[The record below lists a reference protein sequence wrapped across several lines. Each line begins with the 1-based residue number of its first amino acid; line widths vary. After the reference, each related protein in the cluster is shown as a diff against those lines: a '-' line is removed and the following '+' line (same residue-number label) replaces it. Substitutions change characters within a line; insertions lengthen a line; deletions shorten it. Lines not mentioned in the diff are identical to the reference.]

1 MPEVVDMVLHGYCNT
16 EQNLFST
23 FITASAAPFSLPARG
38 IKSEKYLN
46 PSSMTVDDEQLDKT
60 LELTASIMSTRDADT
75 LLRKIVDSVCD
86 NFGFEACDAFLLDDQ
101 TGTYVLR
108 ASKGFSQTVSERA
121 AGLAKSKDSIVKDL
135 AAAKKIG
142 RLTYLYKANPSEN
155 GSQYYSVL
163 HPERVKEP
171 RSHPDDWHE
180 LDVLYVI
187 FEDIDGNMVGF
198 LEPDGPK
205 NRKLPSP
212 STVTNLEI
220 FAGLASVAVANAK
233 LVNTLNRTVKLFR
246 ALLDTTVAMQEP
258 VDLRD
263 TLSTIAGRLNE
274 LIPFDETSVYLVD
287 WDKNLLVPVYATGPF
302 VDEVM
307 ADIGPISG
315 LAGIVAKSGK
325 VEIVADS
332 VEDQRVQD
340 IPGCEEFEA
349 RQTLMA
355 IPLKGRGG
363 VEGVMEL
370 YRDKSRQ
377 FTEVEYAVVE
387 PFAAHAAIAIENAK
401 LREELKGNFDS
412 VQKAYE
418 DIKDLDRMKDSLVD
432 TISHELRTPLT
443 TIMGYLEMMHA
454 GLYGDVTPKMD
465 TKIGTMLEQVKR
477 INLLVSTMLEM
488 SRLQR
493 KTLTL
498 EFEPVNVAMVT
509 KEVIAD
515 LDLEAK
521 KKNHAVTVLFG
532 NELPI
537 IVADRLRVHDVI
549 ENLLSNAIKYT
560 NPGGKITI
568 GADILGGKMHIW
580 VRDNG
585 VGIAESD
592 KEKVFDRFFLADA
605 GLTREDGRVGI
616 GLYICREI
624 VKRHGGEMWFDSTKG
639 VGSTFHF
646 TLPLST
652 APAK

>member
-1 MPEVVDMVLHGYCNT
+1 MRIVVSKVRNIPFLH
-16 EQNLFST
+16 E
-23 FITASAAPFSLPARG
+23 RG
-38 IKSEKYLN
+38 VDEEKF
-46 PSSMTVDDEQLDKT
+46 DKT
-60 LELTASIMSTRDADT
+60 LELTASIMSTRDVDS
-75 LLRKIVDSVCD
+75 LLRKIVDTVCD
-86 NFGFEACDAFLLDDQ
+86 NFGFEACDAFILDEDK
-101 TGTYVLR
+101 GNFVLR
-108 ASKGFSQTVSERA
+108 ASKGFPQSVSERA
-121 AGLAKSKDSIVKDL
+121 QGLEKSKESVNKDL
-135 AAAKKIG
+135 AASKKIG
-142 RLTYLYKANPSEN
+142 RLTYLYKAEPSEN

-163 HPERVKEP
+163 HPERVKLP

-180 LDVLYVI
+180 LDVLYII
-187 FEDIDGNMVGF
+187 FEDVEGNMVGF

-205 NRKLPSP
+205 NKKHPSP
-212 STVTNLEI
+212 SLVTNLEV
-220 FAGLASVAVANAK
+220 FAGLASVAIANAK
-233 LVNTLNRTVKLFR
+233 LVSALNRTVKLFR

-258 VDLRD
+258 VDLKE
-263 TLSTIAGRLNE
+263 TLHTIAGRLNE

-287 WDKNLLVPVYATGPF
+287 WEKNLLVPVYATGPF

-307 ADIGPISG
+307 ADIGPITG
-315 LAGIVAKSGK
+315 LAGVVAKSGK

-332 VEDQRVQD
+332 ISDSRVED
-340 IPGCEEFEA
+340 IPGIEDLESP
-349 RQTLMA
+349 QTMMA

-377 FTEVEYAVVE
+377 FTEIEYAVVE

-401 LREELKGNFDS
+401 LREELKDNFDS

-418 DIKDLDRMKDSLVD
+418 DMKDLDHMKDSLVD

-443 TIMGYLEMMHA
+443 TVMGYLEMMHA
-454 GLYGDVTPKMD
+454 GLYGEITPKMEN
-465 TKIGTMLEQVKR
+465 KINGMLDQVKR

-509 KEVIAD
+509 KEVLAD
-515 LDLEAK
+515 LDLDTK
-521 KKNHAVTVLFG
+521 KKNHSITVLFG

-537 IVADRLRVHDVI
+537 VMADRLRVHDVV
-549 ENLLSNAIKYT
+549 ENLIDNAIKYT
-560 NPGGKITI
+560 KPGGRISV

-580 VRDNG
+580 VKDTG
-585 VGIAESD
+585 IGIAEED
-592 KEKVFDRFFLADA
+592 KESIFDRFFLADA

-624 VKRHGGEMWFDSTKG
+624 VKRHGGEMWFDSTKD

-646 TLPLST
+646 TLPLITT
-652 APAK
+652 AK

>member
-1 MPEVVDMVLHGYCNT
+1 M
-16 EQNLFST
+16 
-23 FITASAAPFSLPARG
+23 
-38 IKSEKYLN
+38 
-46 PSSMTVDDEQLDKT
+46 DEENFDKT
-60 LELTASIMSTRDADT
+60 LELTASIMSTRDVDT
-75 LLRKIVDSVCD
+75 LLRKIVDTICD
-86 NFGFEACDAFLLDDQ
+86 NFGFEACDAFILDDEK
-101 TGTYVLR
+101 GNFVLR
-108 ASKGFSQTVSERA
+108 ASKGFPQSVSERA
-121 AGLAKSKDSIVKDL
+121 QGLAKSKESIVKDL
-135 AAAKKIG
+135 ATAKKVG
-142 RLTYLYKANPSEN
+142 RLTYFYKADPSEN

-180 LDVLYVI
+180 LDVLYII

-205 NRKLPSP
+205 NRKQPSA
-212 STVTNLEI
+212 SMVTNLEV
-220 FAGLASVAVANAK
+220 FAGLASVAIANAK
-233 LVNTLNRTVKLFR
+233 LVSALNRTVKLFR

-258 VDLRD
+258 VDLKE
-263 TLSTIAGRLNE
+263 TLQTIAGRLNE

-287 WDKNLLVPVYATGPF
+287 WDKSLLVPVYATGPY

-315 LAGIVAKSGK
+315 LAGQVAKSGK
-325 VEIVADS
+325 VEIVSDS
-332 VEDQRVQD
+332 IDDPRVED
-340 IPGCEEFEA
+340 IPGIEDLDV
-349 RQTLMA
+349 RQTMMA

-377 FTEVEYAVVE
+377 FTEIEYAVVE

-401 LREELKGNFDS
+401 LREELRDNFDS

-465 TKIGTMLEQVKR
+465 TKIGGMLEQVKR

-498 EFEPVNVAMVT
+498 EFEPVNIAMVT
-509 KEVIAD
+509 KEVLVD
-515 LDLEAK
+515 LDIEAK
-521 KKNHAVTVLFG
+521 KKNHSITVLFG

-537 IVADRLRVHDVI
+537 IVADRLRVHDVV
-549 ENLLSNAIKYT
+549 ENLIDNAIKYT
-560 NPGGKITI
+560 KPGGKITV
-568 GADILGGKMHIW
+568 GSDVLGGKMHIW
-580 VRDNG
+580 VKDNG
-585 VGIAESD
+585 IGIAEED

-616 GLYICREI
+616 GLFICKEI

-652 APAK
+652 AH

>member
-1 MPEVVDMVLHGYCNT
+1 MDQGN
-16 EQNLFST
+16 
-23 FITASAAPFSLPARG
+23 IDR
-38 IKSEKYLN
+38 
-46 PSSMTVDDEQLDKT
+46 T
-60 LELTASIMSTRDADT
+60 LELTASIMSTRDVDT
-75 LLRKIVDSVCD
+75 LLRKIVDTICD
-86 NFGFEACDAFLLDDQ
+86 NFGFEACDAFILDDEN
-101 TGTYVLR
+101 GNFVLR
-108 ASKGFSQTVSERA
+108 ASKGFSQSVSERA
-121 AGLAKSKDSIVKDL
+121 SGLAKSKDSINKDL
-135 AAAKKIG
+135 AGAKKIG
-142 RLTYLYKANPSEN
+142 RLTYYYRAEESEN

-171 RSHPDDWHE
+171 RAYPDDWHE
-180 LDVLYVI
+180 LDVIYII
-187 FEDIDGNMVGF
+187 FEDVDGNMVGF

-205 NRKLPSP
+205 NRKAPTTSV
-212 STVTNLEI
+212 VTNLEV
-220 FAGLASVAVANAK
+220 FAGLASVAIANAK
-233 LVNTLNRTVKLFR
+233 LVSALNRTVKLFR

-258 VDLRD
+258 VDLKE

-274 LIPFDETSVYLVD
+274 LIPFDESSVYLVD
-287 WDKNLLVPVYATGPF
+287 WEKNLLVPVYATGPF
-302 VDEVM
+302 TDEVM
-307 ADIGPISG
+307 GDIGPISG
-315 LAGIVAKSGK
+315 LAGLVAKSGK
-325 VEIVADS
+325 LEIVADS
-332 VEDQRVQD
+332 VDDPRVED
-340 IPGCEEFEA
+340 IPGIEDLEV
-349 RQTLMA
+349 RQTMMA

-401 LREELKGNFDS
+401 LREELRGNFDS

-443 TIMGYLEMMHA
+443 TVMGYLEMMHA
-454 GLYGDVTPKMD
+454 GLYGDITPKMD
-465 TKIGTMLEQVKR
+465 TKINGMLEQVKR

-498 EFEPVNVAMVT
+498 EFEPVNIAMVT
-509 KEVIAD
+509 KEVMED
-515 LDLEAK
+515 VDLEAK
-521 KKNHAVTVLFG
+521 KKNHTITVLFG

-537 IVADRLRVHDVI
+537 IIADRLRVHDVV
-549 ENLLSNAIKYT
+549 ENLIANAVKYT
-560 NPGGKITI
+560 KPGGKITI
-568 GADILGGKMHIW
+568 GSDILGGKMHMWIK
-580 VRDNG
+580 DNG
-585 VGIAESD
+585 VGIAEED
-592 KEKVFDRFFLADA
+592 KEKIFDRFFLADA

-616 GLYICREI
+616 GLYICKEI

-652 APAK
+652 TH

>member
-1 MPEVVDMVLHGYCNT
+1 MKNTPILHRIPVD
-16 EQNLFST
+16 E
-23 FITASAAPFSLPARG
+23 
-38 IKSEKYLN
+38 EK
-46 PSSMTVDDEQLDKT
+46 LDKT
-60 LELTASIMSTRDADT
+60 LELTASIMSTRDIDT
-75 LLRKIVDSVCD
+75 LLKKIVDSVCD
-86 NFGFEACDAFLLDDQ
+86 SFGFEACDAFILDDDK
-101 TGTYVLR
+101 GSFVLR
-108 ASKGFSQTVSERA
+108 ASKGFPQSVSERSQ
-121 AGLAKSKDSIVKDL
+121 GLTKSKETILKDL
-135 AAAKKIG
+135 ATCKKIG
-142 RLTYLYKANPSEN
+142 RLTYLYKAEPSEN

-171 RSHPDDWHE
+171 RAHPDDWHE
-180 LDVLYVI
+180 LDVLYII

-198 LEPDGPK
+198 LEPDGPRS
-205 NRKLPSP
+205 RKQP
-212 STVTNLEI
+212 STSMVTNLEV
-220 FAGLASVAVANAK
+220 FAGLASVAIANAK
-233 LVNTLNRTVKLFR
+233 LVSALNRTVKLFR

-258 VDLRD
+258 VDLKE
-263 TLSTIAGRLNE
+263 TLQTIAGRLNE

-287 WDKNLLVPVYATGPF
+287 WEKNLLVPVYATGPYTE
-302 VDEVM
+302 EVM

-315 LAGIVAKSGK
+315 IAGVVARSGK
-325 VEIVADS
+325 LEIVGDTSADS
-332 VEDQRVQD
+332 RVEE
-340 IPGCEEFEA
+340 IPGMDDYEGT
-349 RQTLMA
+349 QTMMA

-370 YRDKSRQ
+370 YRDKDHQ
-377 FTEVEYAVVE
+377 FNEIEYAVVE
-387 PFAAHAAIAIENAK
+387 PFAAHAAIAVENAK
-401 LREELKGNFDS
+401 LREELRANFDS

-418 DIKDLDRMKDSLVD
+418 DMKDLDRMKDSLVD

-454 GLYGDVTPKMD
+454 GLYGDITSKMD
-465 TKIGTMLEQVKR
+465 TKIGSMLEQVKR

-509 KEVIAD
+509 KEVLTETD
-515 LDLEAK
+515 LNAK
-521 KKNHAVTVLFG
+521 KKNHTIAALFG

-537 IVADRLRVHDVI
+537 VVADRLRVHDVI
-549 ENLLSNAIKYT
+549 ENLVDNAIKYT
-560 NPGGKITI
+560 NPGGSITI

-580 VRDNG
+580 VKDNG
-585 VGIAESD
+585 VGIAEED

-616 GLYICREI
+616 GLYICKEI

-646 TLPLST
+646 TLPLT
-652 APAK
+652 NAAK

>member
-1 MPEVVDMVLHGYCNT
+1 MFSVRITVSKVKNIPILHRLVV
-16 EQNLFST
+16 EENLD
-23 FITASAAPFSLPARG
+23 R
-38 IKSEKYLN
+38 
-46 PSSMTVDDEQLDKT
+46 T
-60 LELTASIMSTRDADT
+60 LELTASIMGTRDVDT
-75 LLRKIVDSVCD
+75 LLRKIVDTVCD
-86 NFGFEACDAFLLDDQ
+86 NFGFEACDAFILDEEH
-101 TGTYVLR
+101 GNYVLR
-108 ASKGFSQTVSERA
+108 ASKGFSESVSQRA
-121 AGLAKSKDSIVKDL
+121 QGLAKSKESIHNDL

-142 RLTYLYKANPSEN
+142 RLTYLYKADPSEN
-155 GSQYYSVL
+155 GHDYYSVL

-171 RSHPDDWHE
+171 RMSPDDWHE

-205 NRKLPSP
+205 NRKQPSP
-212 STVTNLEI
+212 SMITNLEI

-233 LVNTLNRTVKLFR
+233 LVTALNRTVKLFR

-258 VDLRD
+258 VDLKQ
-263 TLSTIAGRLNE
+263 TLDTIAGRLNE
-274 LIPFDETSVYLVD
+274 LIPFDESSVYLVD
-287 WDKNLLVPVYATGPF
+287 WEKNLLVPVYATGPYA
-302 VDEVM
+302 DEVM
-307 ADIGPISG
+307 NDVGPIAG
-315 LAGIVAKSGK
+315 LAGLVAKSGK

-332 VEDQRVQD
+332 ITDQRVED
-340 IPGCEEFEA
+340 IPGLEDIDVA
-349 RQTLMA
+349 QTMIA
-355 IPLKGRGG
+355 IPLKGRGE

-377 FTEVEYAVVE
+377 FTEIEYAVVE

-454 GLYGDVTPKMD
+454 GLYGDITNKMD
-465 TKIGTMLEQVKR
+465 SKITSMLEQVKR

-498 EFEPVNVAMVT
+498 EFEPVNIAMVT
-509 KEVIAD
+509 KEVLVD

-521 KKNHAVTVLFG
+521 KKNHTVTALYG

-537 IVADRLRVHDVI
+537 IIADRLRVHDVL
-549 ENLLSNAIKYT
+549 ENLIDNAIKYT

-580 VRDNG
+580 VKDNG
-585 VGIAESD
+585 IGIAEED

-616 GLYICREI
+616 GLYICKEI
-624 VKRHGGEMWFDSTKG
+624 VRRHGGEMWFDSTKG

-652 APAK
+652 GH

>member
-1 MPEVVDMVLHGYCNT
+1 M
-16 EQNLFST
+16 
-23 FITASAAPFSLPARG
+23 
-38 IKSEKYLN
+38 
-46 PSSMTVDDEQLDKT
+46 DEGNFDKT
-60 LELTASIMSTRDADT
+60 LELTASIMSTRDVDT
-75 LLRKIVDSVCD
+75 LLRKIVDTICD
-86 NFGFEACDAFLLDDQ
+86 NFGFEACDAFILDDEK
-101 TGTYVLR
+101 GNFVLR
-108 ASKGFSQTVSERA
+108 ASKGFPQSVSERA
-121 AGLAKSKDSIVKDL
+121 QGLAKSKESILKDL

-142 RLTYLYKANPSEN
+142 RVTYFYKADPSEN

-171 RSHPDDWHE
+171 RSHPEDWHE
-180 LDVLYVI
+180 LDVLYII

-205 NRKLPSP
+205 NRKQP
-212 STVTNLEI
+212 TATMVTNLEV
-220 FAGLASVAVANAK
+220 FAGLASVAIANAK
-233 LVNTLNRTVKLFR
+233 LVSALNRTVKLFR

-258 VDLRD
+258 VDLKE
-263 TLSTIAGRLNE
+263 TLETIAGRLNE

-287 WDKNLLVPVYATGPF
+287 WDKNLLVPVYATGPYS
-302 VDEVM
+302 DEVM
-307 ADIGPISG
+307 ADIGPITG
-315 LAGIVAKSGK
+315 LAGLVAKSGK
-325 VEIVADS
+325 LEIVADS
-332 VEDQRVQD
+332 IDDPRVED
-340 IPGCEEFEA
+340 IPGCEDLEV
-349 RQTLMA
+349 RQTMMA

-370 YRDKSRQ
+370 YRDKGRQ
-377 FTEVEYAVVE
+377 FTEIEYAVVE

-401 LREELKGNFDS
+401 LREELRDNFDS

-443 TIMGYLEMMHA
+443 TVMGYLEMMHA
-454 GLYGDVTPKMD
+454 GLYGDITPKMD
-465 TKIGTMLEQVKR
+465 TKITGMLEQVKR

-498 EFEPVNVAMVT
+498 EFEPVNIAMVT
-509 KEVIAD
+509 KEVLAD
-515 LDLEAK
+515 LDLNAK
-521 KKNHAVTVLFG
+521 KKNHSVTVLFG

-537 IVADRLRVHDVI
+537 IVADRLRVHDVV
-549 ENLLSNAIKYT
+549 ENLIDNAIKYT
-560 NPGGKITI
+560 KPGGKITI
-568 GADILGGKMHIW
+568 GSDILGGKMHIW
-580 VRDNG
+580 VKDNG
-585 VGIAESD
+585 IGIAEED

-616 GLYICREI
+616 GLYICKEI

-652 APAK
+652 AH

>member
-1 MPEVVDMVLHGYCNT
+1 VD
-16 EQNLFST
+16 
-23 FITASAAPFSLPARG
+23 A
-38 IKSEKYLN
+38 EK
-46 PSSMTVDDEQLDKT
+46 LDKT
-60 LELTASIMSTRDADT
+60 LELTASIMSTRDVDT
-75 LLRKIVDSVCD
+75 LLRKIVDTVCD
-86 NFGFEACDAFLLDDQ
+86 SFGFEACDAFILDDER
-101 TGTYVLR
+101 GNFVLR
-108 ASKGFSQTVSERA
+108 ASKGFPQSVSERA
-121 AGLAKSKDSIVKDL
+121 AGLAKSKESILKDL
-135 AAAKKIG
+135 ATANKIG
-142 RLTYLYKANPSEN
+142 RLTYLYKSDLSTN
-155 GSQYYSVL
+155 GTQYYGVL
-163 HPERVKEP
+163 HPEKVKEP

-205 NRKLPSP
+205 NKKQP
-212 STVTNLEI
+212 STSMVANLEV
-220 FAGLASVAVANAK
+220 FAGLASVAIANAK
-233 LVNTLNRTVKLFR
+233 LVSALNRTVKLFR

-258 VDLRD
+258 VDLKE
-263 TLSTIAGRLNE
+263 TLNTIASRLNE

-287 WDKNLLVPVYATGPF
+287 WDKNLMVPVYATGPYA
-302 VDEVM
+302 DEVM
-307 ADIGPISG
+307 ADTGPVCG

-325 VEIVADS
+325 LEIVADS
-332 VEDQRVQD
+332 LADPRIED
-340 IPGCEEFEA
+340 IPGCEDLEIP
-349 RQTLMA
+349 QTVMA

-370 YRDKSRQ
+370 FRDKGRA
-377 FTEVEYAVVE
+377 FTEIEYAVVE

-401 LREELKGNFDS
+401 LREELKDNFDS

-465 TKIGTMLEQVKR
+465 TKIGSMLEQVKR

-509 KEVIAD
+509 KEVLAE
-515 LDLEAK
+515 LDLNAK
-521 KKNHAVTVLFG
+521 KKNHTVTVLFG
-532 NELPI
+532 HELPVI
-537 IVADRLRVHDVI
+537 IADRLRVHDVL
-549 ENLLSNAIKYT
+549 ENLIDNAIKYT
-560 NPGGKITI
+560 NPGGKIII

-580 VRDNG
+580 VKDSG
-585 VGIAESD
+585 VGIAEED
-592 KEKVFDRFFLADA
+592 KEKIFDRFFLADA

-624 VKRHGGEMWFDSTKG
+624 VKRHSGEMWFDSTKG

-652 APAK
+652 AQ

>member
-1 MPEVVDMVLHGYCNT
+1 VDEGN
-16 EQNLFST
+16 F
-23 FITASAAPFSLPARG
+23 
-38 IKSEKYLN
+38 
-46 PSSMTVDDEQLDKT
+46 DKT
-60 LELTASIMSTRDADT
+60 LELTASIMSTRDVDT
-75 LLRKIVDSVCD
+75 LLRKIVDTICD
-86 NFGFEACDAFLLDDQ
+86 NFGFEACDAFILDDEK
-101 TGTYVLR
+101 GNFVLR
-108 ASKGFSQTVSERA
+108 ASKGFPQSVSERA
-121 AGLAKSKDSIVKDL
+121 QGLAKSKESILKDL

-142 RLTYLYKANPSEN
+142 RVTHFYKADPSEN

-171 RSHPDDWHE
+171 RSHPEDWHE
-180 LDVLYVI
+180 LDVLYII

-205 NRKLPSP
+205 NRKQP
-212 STVTNLEI
+212 TATMVTNLEV
-220 FAGLASVAVANAK
+220 FAGLASVAIANAK
-233 LVNTLNRTVKLFR
+233 LVSALNRTVKLFR

-258 VDLRD
+258 VDLKE
-263 TLSTIAGRLNE
+263 TLETIAGRLNE

-287 WDKNLLVPVYATGPF
+287 WDKNLLVPVYATGPYS
-302 VDEVM
+302 DEVM
-307 ADIGPISG
+307 ADIGPITG
-315 LAGIVAKSGK
+315 LAGLVAKSGK
-325 VEIVADS
+325 LEIVADS
-332 VEDQRVQD
+332 IDDPRVED
-340 IPGCEEFEA
+340 IPGCEDLEV
-349 RQTLMA
+349 RQTMMA

-370 YRDKSRQ
+370 YRDKGRQ
-377 FTEVEYAVVE
+377 FTEIEYAVVE

-401 LREELKGNFDS
+401 LREELRDNFDS

-443 TIMGYLEMMHA
+443 TVMGYLEMMHA
-454 GLYGDVTPKMD
+454 GLYGDITPKMD
-465 TKIGTMLEQVKR
+465 TKITGMLEQVKR

-498 EFEPVNVAMVT
+498 EFEPVNIAMVT
-509 KEVIAD
+509 KEVLAD
-515 LDLEAK
+515 LDLNAK
-521 KKNHAVTVLFG
+521 KKNHSVTVLFG

-537 IVADRLRVHDVI
+537 IVADRLRVHDVV
-549 ENLLSNAIKYT
+549 ENLIDNAIKYT
-560 NPGGKITI
+560 KPGGKITI
-568 GADILGGKMHIW
+568 GSDILGGKMHIW
-580 VRDNG
+580 VKDNG
-585 VGIAESD
+585 IGIAEED

-616 GLYICREI
+616 GLYICKEI

-652 APAK
+652 AH

>member
-1 MPEVVDMVLHGYCNT
+1 LRIVVSKVRNIPFLH
-16 EQNLFST
+16 E
-23 FITASAAPFSLPARG
+23 RG
-38 IKSEKYLN
+38 VDEEKF
-46 PSSMTVDDEQLDKT
+46 DKT
-60 LELTASIMSTRDADT
+60 LELTASIMSTRDVDS
-75 LLRKIVDSVCD
+75 LLRKIVDTVCD
-86 NFGFEACDAFLLDDQ
+86 NFGFEACDAFILDEDK
-101 TGTYVLR
+101 GNFVLR
-108 ASKGFSQTVSERA
+108 ASKGFPQSVSERA
-121 AGLAKSKDSIVKDL
+121 QGLEKSKESVNKDL
-135 AAAKKIG
+135 AASKKIG
-142 RLTYLYKANPSEN
+142 RLTYLYKAEPSEN

-163 HPERVKEP
+163 HPERVKLP

-180 LDVLYVI
+180 LDVLYII
-187 FEDIDGNMVGF
+187 FEDVEGNMVGF

-205 NRKLPSP
+205 NKKHPSP
-212 STVTNLEI
+212 SLVTNLEV
-220 FAGLASVAVANAK
+220 FAGLASVAIANAK
-233 LVNTLNRTVKLFR
+233 LVSALNRTVKLFR

-258 VDLRD
+258 VDLKE
-263 TLSTIAGRLNE
+263 TLHTIAGRLNE

-287 WDKNLLVPVYATGPF
+287 WEKNLLVPVYATGPF

-307 ADIGPISG
+307 ADIGPITG
-315 LAGIVAKSGK
+315 LAGVVAKSGK

-332 VEDQRVQD
+332 ISDSRVED
-340 IPGCEEFEA
+340 IPGIEDLESP
-349 RQTLMA
+349 QTMMA

-377 FTEVEYAVVE
+377 FTEIEYAVVE

-401 LREELKGNFDS
+401 LREELKDNFDS

-418 DIKDLDRMKDSLVD
+418 DMKDLDHMKDSLVD

-443 TIMGYLEMMHA
+443 TVMGYLEMMHA
-454 GLYGDVTPKMD
+454 GLYGEITPKMEN
-465 TKIGTMLEQVKR
+465 KINGMLDQVKR

-509 KEVIAD
+509 KEVLAD
-515 LDLEAK
+515 LDLDTK
-521 KKNHAVTVLFG
+521 KKNHSITVLFG

-537 IVADRLRVHDVI
+537 VMADRLRVHDVV
-549 ENLLSNAIKYT
+549 ENLIDNAIKYT
-560 NPGGKITI
+560 KPGGRISV

-580 VRDNG
+580 VKDTG
-585 VGIAESD
+585 IGIAEED
-592 KEKVFDRFFLADA
+592 KESIFDRFFLADA

-624 VKRHGGEMWFDSTKG
+624 VKRHGGEMWFDSTKD

-646 TLPLST
+646 TLPLITT
-652 APAK
+652 AK